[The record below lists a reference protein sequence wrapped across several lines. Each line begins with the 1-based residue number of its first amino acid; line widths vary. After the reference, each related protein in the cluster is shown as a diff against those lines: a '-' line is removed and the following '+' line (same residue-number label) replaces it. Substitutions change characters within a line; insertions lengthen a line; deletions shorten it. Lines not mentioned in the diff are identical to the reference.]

1 MPFQYNSGHLVIMET
16 TRLYRSMSFL
26 VMRDDGS
33 SVALTMRFDLF
44 HIYVSF
50 HGRIVL

>member
-26 VMRDDGS
+26 VMQDDGS
-33 SVALTMRFDLF
+33 FVALITKFDIF
-44 HIYVSF
+44 HI
-50 HGRIVL
+50 